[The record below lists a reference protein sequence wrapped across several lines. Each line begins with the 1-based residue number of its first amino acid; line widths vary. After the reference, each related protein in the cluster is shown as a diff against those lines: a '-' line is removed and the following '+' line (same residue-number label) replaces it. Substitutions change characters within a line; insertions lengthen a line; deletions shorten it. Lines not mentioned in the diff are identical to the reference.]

1 MPDST
6 LQPLIANIYEQLLPQ
21 LQLES
26 RNPHNPVLVYSAP
39 HPWCLLGTGNYA
51 AVLCHGD
58 YPNYVVKVYA
68 PGRPGWQEEVEVYR
82 RLGTHPSFSECFYAD
97 DNFLVLKR
105 LQGVTLYNC
114 LHLGLYIPEQVIR
127 DIDQALEAARQRG
140 LYPHDIHGRNVMMW
154 QGRGLVVDVSD
165 FLKPETCTAWEDL
178 KRGYY
183 WIYRP
188 LFSWL
193 GVRVPYRALDLIRIL
208 YRSYRQYRAKLL
220 NEC

>member
-1 MPDST
+1 MLDPT

-26 RNPHNPVLVYSAP
+26 LNPHNPVVVYRVPTS
-39 HPWCLLGTGNYA
+39 WRLLGTGNYA
-51 AVLCHGD
+51 AVLYRRD
-58 YPNYVVKVYA
+58 YPNQVVKVYA

-82 RLGTHPSFSECFYAD
+82 RLGTHPSFSECFFAD
-97 DNFLVLKR
+97 KNFLVLKR

-114 LHLGLYIPEQVIR
+114 LQLGLYIPEQVIR

-140 LYPHDIHGRNVMMW
+140 LHPHDVHGRNVMMW

-165 FLKPETCTAWEDL
+165 FLNPETCAAWEDL

-193 GVRVPYRALDLIRIL
+193 RVPVPYQLLDTIRLL
-208 YRSYRQYRAKLL
+208 YRTYRQYRARMLR
-220 NEC
+220 